1 MHTLF
6 IVASETSGGKDSL
19 VNMACADK
27 DLNMSK
33 VVSYATRPKR
43 QDERDDSHVF
53 IKPEEVAQYK
63 QDMIAYTK
71 IGQYEYFATA
81 DQILNADFYILDP
94 NGIKSFKYLLA
105 QNPKYNDIRLVT
117 IYINTPQDIRMARA
131 LLNRQDDF
139 DTYMKRA
146 NDERDQFEEFK
157 RNVDFDY
164 AILNVDFNKSYKIF
178 KTIIQTELADN

>member
-43 QDERDDSHVF
+43 QDERYDS
-53 IKPEEVAQYK
+53 

-81 DQILNADFYILDP
+81 NQILNADFYILDP

-157 RNVDFDY
+157 RNADFDY
-164 AILNVDFNKSYKIF
+164 AILNVDFDKSYKIF

>member
-71 IGQYEYFATA
+71 IGQYEYFATT
-81 DQILNADFYILDP
+81 DQILNADFYILYP

-157 RNVDFDY
+157 RNADFDY
-164 AILNVDFNKSYKIF
+164 AILNVDFDKSYKIF

>member
-63 QDMIAYTK
+63 QDMIAYPK
-71 IGQYEYFATA
+71 ISSSSFV
-81 DQILNADFYILDP
+81 ILPTSLIAFP
-94 NGIKSFKYLLA
+94 NL
-105 QNPKYNDIRLVT
+105 
-117 IYINTPQDIRMARA
+117 
-131 LLNRQDDF
+131 
-139 DTYMKRA
+139 
-146 NDERDQFEEFK
+146 
-157 RNVDFDY
+157 
-164 AILNVDFNKSYKIF
+164 
-178 KTIIQTELADN
+178 